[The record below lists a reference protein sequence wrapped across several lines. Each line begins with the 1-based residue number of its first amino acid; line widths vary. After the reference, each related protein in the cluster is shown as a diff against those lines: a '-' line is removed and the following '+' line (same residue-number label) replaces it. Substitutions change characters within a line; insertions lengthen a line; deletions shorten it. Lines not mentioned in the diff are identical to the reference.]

1 MHVDDRTRL
10 QHMLDA
16 SRDAL
21 TFVRG
26 KKVSDLARDK
36 QLTLALFKCI
46 EIIGEAANRISVAT
60 REGHPEVPWANII
73 GMRNRLV
80 HVYFDVD
87 AELVF
92 ETVRDELPPLI
103 EKIERIVKK

>member
-16 SRDAL
+16 ARDAI

-26 KKVSDLARDK
+26 KTVTDLARDK

-46 EIIGEAANRISVAT
+46 EIMGEAASRISPAT
-60 REGHPEVPWANII
+60 REGHPEVRWVDII

-80 HVYFDVD
+80 HVYYDVD

-103 EKIERIVKK
+103 ETLERFATE

>member
-1 MHVDDRTRL
+1 
-10 QHMLDA
+10 MLDA

-21 TFVRG
+21 AFVRG
-26 KKVSDLARDK
+26 KEASDLFREK

-46 EIIGEAANRISVAT
+46 EIVGEAASRVSIDV
-60 REGHPEVPWANII
+60 REAHPEIPWPSII

-103 EKIERIVKK
+103 DNIERIIEGL

>member
-16 SRDAL
+16 ARDAI
-21 TFVRG
+21 TFIRG
-26 KKVSDLARDK
+26 KTVADLARDK
-36 QLTLALFKCI
+36 QLTLALLKCI
-46 EIIGEAANRISVAT
+46 EIMGEAASRISPAM
-60 REGHPEVPWANII
+60 REGHPEVRWVDII

-80 HVYFDVD
+80 HVYYDVD

-103 EKIERIVKK
+103 ETLERFAKE

>member
-1 MHVDDRTRL
+1 M
-10 QHMLDA
+10 A
-16 SRDAL
+16 
-21 TFVRG
+21 FVRG
-26 KKVSDLARDK
+26 KEASDLFREK

-46 EIIGEAANRISVAT
+46 EIVGEAASRVSIDV
-60 REGHPEVPWANII
+60 REAHPEIPWPSII

-103 EKIERIVKK
+103 DNIERIIEGL

>member
-10 QHMLDA
+10 RHILDA
-16 SRDAL
+16 ARDAL
-21 TFVRG
+21 TFARG
-26 KKVSDLARDK
+26 KEISDLYGDK

-46 EIIGEAANRISVAT
+46 EIIGEAASRVSITT
-60 REGHPEVPWANII
+60 RESLPDIPWGNII

-92 ETVRDELPPLI
+92 ETVQDELPPLI
-103 EKIERIVKK
+103 EKIERILGR